1 MGERQFDLC
10 EKWSGEGNGGWEMG
24 RTGHRPWVFVYS
36 SHCSL
41 ESRGDGPPPPSLGY
55 FPAST
60 KNPKRFSGRT
70 LRCWAEWS
78 KGPTISWTKDTGAI
92 QNSRLEALD
101 RNTSHGEETV
111 WERMGVEVRALE
123 ETRVGTPSQ
132 RGRGSNYRLFWART
146 TFRKAR
152 CPPIPFCQARGQG

>member
-1 MGERQFDLC
+1 
-10 EKWSGEGNGGWEMG
+10 MG
-24 RTGHRPWVFVYS
+24 RIGHRPWVFVYS

-60 KNPKRFSGRT
+60 QNPKRFSGRT

-78 KGPTISWTKDTGAI
+78 KGPIISWTKDTGAI

-123 ETRVGTPSQ
+123 EREWEHPVREAEAATT
-132 RGRGSNYRLFWART
+132 GSS
-146 TFRKAR
+146 
-152 CPPIPFCQARGQG
+152 GQGQRLGKPDALLFHSAKLVGRVELDLLFVQSSA